1 MAEVLAE
8 EHGGCLPVVFDD
20 AFTNSDPDRVQKLQR
35 MLDLAAVRGLQVI
48 VLSCNPSEY
57 TGLGAKTVTLAP
69 PAAAKLIEISQ
80 VKQQQ
85 ETPGSSTVSSGTRPN
100 GTDNELQEHFVGTLE
115 EMGGNAGN
123 GSLRGKLGWDE
134 ETYSKI
140 RGDLLSQGVIQ
151 TGRGRGGAVILT
163 GKESV

>member
-1 MAEVLAE
+1 
-8 EHGGCLPVVFDD
+8 
-20 AFTNSDPDRVQKLQR
+20 
-35 MLDLAAVRGLQVI
+35 MLDLAAGRGLQVI

-69 PAAAKLIEISQ
+69 PAAATFIDTLH
-80 VKQQQ
+80 VKEQQAAA
-85 ETPGSSTVSSGTRPN
+85 GSSTVFSGTRPN
-100 GTDNELQEHFVGTLE
+100 GTNDELREHFVGTLE
-115 EMGGNAGN
+115 EIGGNAGN

-134 ETYSKI
+134 ETYAKI

-163 GKESV
+163 GTDIVE